1 MTRPI
6 GYAGCAAVARRLR
19 RKPAWLR
26 ELRDFRAHA
35 HMSKTPKVFFYQQP
49 SNARFRVTRATTC
62 ICRATTRAT
71 SAQPTPPSRNQTMNE
86 KKKGGLRDEMPGAA
100 ALVDELRQVFGP
112 AWVDAA
118 LREGLRL
125 QREHARRAAEQGQA
139 AADQWL
145 DAQPLKAPAIRVAE
159 AGKVVGALVGNRPA
173 RLAARG
179 RA

>member
-1 MTRPI
+1 
-6 GYAGCAAVARRLR
+6 
-19 RKPAWLR
+19 
-26 ELRDFRAHA
+26 
-35 HMSKTPKVFFYQQP
+35 
-49 SNARFRVTRATTC
+49 
-62 ICRATTRAT
+62 
-71 SAQPTPPSRNQTMNE
+71 MNE
-86 KKKGGLRDEMPGAA
+86 KKRGGLRDEMPGAA
-100 ALVDELRQVFGP
+100 ALVDELRQMFGQ

-145 DAQPLKAPAIRVAE
+145 DAQSLKAPAIRVAE

>member
-1 MTRPI
+1 MKNQEAMKEE
-6 GYAGCAAVARRLR
+6 GVKKSG
-19 RKPAWLR
+19 LR
-26 ELRDFRAHA
+26 EA
-35 HMSKTPKVFFYQQP
+35 
-49 SNARFRVTRATTC
+49 
-62 ICRATTRAT
+62 
-71 SAQPTPPSRNQTMNE
+71 
-86 KKKGGLRDEMPGAA
+86 MPAAA
-100 ALVDELRQVFGP
+100 ALVDELRQMFGQ

-145 DAQPLKAPAIRVAE
+145 DAQLLKAPAIRVAE

>member
-1 MTRPI
+1 
-6 GYAGCAAVARRLR
+6 
-19 RKPAWLR
+19 
-26 ELRDFRAHA
+26 
-35 HMSKTPKVFFYQQP
+35 
-49 SNARFRVTRATTC
+49 
-62 ICRATTRAT
+62 
-71 SAQPTPPSRNQTMNE
+71 MNE

-100 ALVDELRQVFGP
+100 ALVDELRQVFGQ

-145 DAQPLKAPAIRVAE
+145 DAQHVKAPAIRVAE

>member
-1 MTRPI
+1 M
-6 GYAGCAAVARRLR
+6 
-19 RKPAWLR
+19 K
-26 ELRDFRAHA
+26 
-35 HMSKTPKVFFYQQP
+35 
-49 SNARFRVTRATTC
+49 
-62 ICRATTRAT
+62 
-71 SAQPTPPSRNQTMNE
+71 NQEAMKE
-86 KKKGGLRDEMPGAA
+86 EEGVKKGGLRQAMPGAA
-100 ALVDELRQVFGP
+100 ALVDELRQVFGQ

-139 AADQWL
+139 SADQWL

>member
-1 MTRPI
+1 M
-6 GYAGCAAVARRLR
+6 
-19 RKPAWLR
+19 K
-26 ELRDFRAHA
+26 
-35 HMSKTPKVFFYQQP
+35 
-49 SNARFRVTRATTC
+49 
-62 ICRATTRAT
+62 
-71 SAQPTPPSRNQTMNE
+71 NQEAMKE
-86 KKKGGLRDEMPGAA
+86 EEGVKKGGLRQAMPGAA
-100 ALVDELRQVFGP
+100 ALVDELRQMFGQ

-145 DAQPLKAPAIRVAE
+145 DVQPLGARAVRVQE

-179 RA
+179 KA

>member
-1 MTRPI
+1 
-6 GYAGCAAVARRLR
+6 
-19 RKPAWLR
+19 
-26 ELRDFRAHA
+26 
-35 HMSKTPKVFFYQQP
+35 
-49 SNARFRVTRATTC
+49 
-62 ICRATTRAT
+62 
-71 SAQPTPPSRNQTMNE
+71 MNE
-86 KKKGGLRDEMPGAA
+86 KKRGGLRDEMPGAA

-145 DAQPLKAPAIRVAE
+145 DVQPLKAPAIRVAE